1 MKPQSTLVL
10 LLGLGLAAGFVATP
24 AVMQGT
30 DAILKQT
37 LGPKMVK
44 SSSKSLALAD
54 LARPSSRN
62 KTALAPF

>member
-30 DAILKQT
+30 DAILKQLPH
-37 LGPKMVK
+37 LGQ
-44 SSSKSLALAD
+44 
-54 LARPSSRN
+54 RW
-62 KTALAPF
+62 